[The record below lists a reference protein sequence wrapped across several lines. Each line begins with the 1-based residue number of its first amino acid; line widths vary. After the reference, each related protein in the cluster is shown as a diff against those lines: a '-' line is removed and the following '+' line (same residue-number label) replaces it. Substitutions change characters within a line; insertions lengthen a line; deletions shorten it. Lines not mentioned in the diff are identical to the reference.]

1 MTETKKSKSGTA
13 TKVLMPVVATVA
25 SAAASYL
32 AKKGPQYIEQAIMP
46 KLRETKD
53 SAGGVASG
61 VAERAKSVVG
71 ADGDGGDSGDGGE
84 SGNGNSSRSMDELTE
99 RRRERAEHRAARRK
113 AS

>member
-1 MTETKKSKSGTA
+1 MTETKKSKGGTA

-71 ADGDGGDSGDGGE
+71 ADGDGGDAGD